1 MSGRTRRKKLVRTRR
16 LSREESALALPLLP
30 TDKGSSK
37 EVVQQHRE
45 EVSCVRSTGVGDESQ
60 VKNVTCQQQQH
71 QQQIERSES
80 DKNLF
85 STAAAES
92 ADFHV
97 VVVAGNDDS
106 EAGGNDDDLSRDCQE
121 FFSSSEDRQTV
132 VHRFDSL
139 HTEPSCESEH
149 QPRSWVSLIDEEEE
163 AEE

>member
-1 MSGRTRRKKLVRTRR
+1 M
-16 LSREESALALPLLP
+16 
-30 TDKGSSK
+30 
-37 EVVQQHRE
+37 
-45 EVSCVRSTGVGDESQ
+45 
-60 VKNVTCQQQQH
+60 
-71 QQQIERSES
+71 
-80 DKNLF
+80 F

-163 AEE
+163 AAEQDAVAEAQDKGVVEQQQADQVEIEKVEEVTFAYQVLPLNIPRLG